1 MNRHFGW
8 REAALAVFGLAL
20 LGGLAFGPLVLHGG
34 FHFDDWSNGAD
45 TLFPPAGT
53 NEFKHLS
60 ETTLFRPVLIAYVP
74 LTYLVFGLHE
84 WLHLA
89 WSIALG
95 ITVSSLL
102 YAVLRLLDLPRLHAA
117 FIAALVLI
125 FPWFD
130 GIRYWP
136 TGAQVSLS
144 LTFMLTGLVL
154 ALIGLRR
161 KSLKWHF
168 GAAAF
173 YLTSILTYEIALP
186 VIAMLGVLY
195 VGRVGWRDGR
205 IRWGIDIVTAIVG
218 GLWVGTHTERIKSGI
233 SGDISHLGEIID
245 GGSEIMGRTVVP
257 LGGPHTTLGLALLS
271 AVFASGVAVYFLG
284 PRPSKPHSE
293 WDLRNWLLLG
303 AGGFAVAVL
312 GWVILIPADPYYTP
326 QIWGVS
332 NRINGLAGIGLVILV
347 YAAIGVIA
355 DLAARA
361 IRGRPS
367 TTSLAICITLAL
379 LLTGCYLSVI
389 RRHNGIWN
397 AAYEA
402 EATAINRIQERYPT
416 LPHGT
421 TLFVSGYPAYQTL
434 GVPILSS
441 SWDVRGMVQDTYE
454 DGTLNAQPVLE
465 GLVIDCRP
473 DVVGLAGVNGV
484 TAPPYSAPYGMA
496 RLFDLASGK
505 SARPLTRRECLS
517 VAAEYKPGPT
527 VLSYEY

>member
-1 MNRHFGW
+1 MSPRFGW
-8 REAALAVFGLAL
+8 REAALAAFGLTL

-53 NEFKHLS
+53 NEFEHLS
-60 ETTLFRPVLIAYVP
+60 ETTLFRPVLIVYVP
-74 LTYLVFGLHE
+74 LTYIIFGLHQ

-95 ITVSSLL
+95 VAVCSLL
-102 YAVLRLLDLPRLHAA
+102 YAALRLLDVPRLHAA
-117 FIAALVLI
+117 FISALVLI

-154 ALIGLRR
+154 ALIGLQRR
-161 KSLKWHF
+161 SLRWHI
-168 GAAAF
+168 GAAIF

-186 VIAMLGVLY
+186 LIAMLGVLY
-195 VGRVGWRDGR
+195 VGRVGWQAGR
-205 IRWGIDIVTAIVG
+205 VRWGIDIVTVIIG

-245 GGSEIMGRTVVP
+245 GGAEITGRAAIPVD
-257 LGGPHTTLGLALLS
+257 GAHTALALTLL
-271 AVFASGVAVYFLG
+271 ATIFAIGTLVQVKRRQSPEDSF
-284 PRPSKPHSE
+284 E
-293 WDLRNWLLLG
+293 WGLRNWLLLG
-303 AGGFAVAVL
+303 AGGFAVTLL

-332 NRINGLAGIGLVILV
+332 NRINGLAGVGLVILV
-347 YAAIGVIA
+347 YAAIGV
-355 DLAARA
+355 LAELGARA
-361 IRGRPS
+361 SRGRARA
-367 TTSLAICITLAL
+367 TSLVICTSLAL
-379 LLTGCYLSVI
+379 LLTAGYLSVI

-397 AAYEA
+397 AAYDA
-402 EATAINRIQERYPT
+402 EVSAIEQIQARYPT

-454 DGTLNAQPVLE
+454 DATLNAQPVLA
-465 GLVIDCRP
+465 GLVIDCRRK
-473 DVVGLAGVNGV
+473 VVGLAGTEGV
-484 TAPPYSAPYGMA
+484 TPPPYTAPYGMA
-496 RLFDLASGK
+496 RLLDLSSGT
-505 SARPLTRRECLS
+505 SARPLNRRQCL
-517 VAAEYKPGPT
+517 ADADKYQPGPT

>member
-1 MNRHFGW
+1 MNRAFGW
-8 REAALAVFGLAL
+8 REAALAAFGLAL
-20 LGGLAFGPLVLHGG
+20 LGVLAFGPLVLHGG

-53 NEFKHLS
+53 NEFEHLA
-60 ETTLFRPVLIAYVP
+60 ETTLFRPVLIVYVP
-74 LTYLVFGLHE
+74 LTYIVFGLHQ

-89 WSIALG
+89 WSIVLG

-102 YAVLRLLDLPRLHAA
+102 YAALRMLDVPRLHAA
-117 FIAALVLI
+117 FIAGLVLI

-144 LTFMLTGLVL
+144 LSFMLTGLVL
-154 ALIGLRR
+154 ALAGLKRDN
-161 KSLKWHF
+161 LKWHL
-168 GAAAF
+168 GAATF
-173 YLTSILTYEIALP
+173 YLISILTYEIALP
-186 VIAMLGVLY
+186 LIAMLGVLY
-195 VGRVGWRDGR
+195 VGRIGWRKGR
-205 IRWGIDIVTAIVG
+205 VRWGIDIVTAIIG
-218 GLWVGTHTERIKSGI
+218 GLWVGTHTERIKSGL
-233 SGDISHLGEIID
+233 SGDISHLGEIIN
-245 GGSEIMGRTVVP
+245 GGAEIMGRTAIP
-257 LGGPHTTLGLALLS
+257 LGGPHTALGLALLAS
-271 AVFASGVAVYFLG
+271 VFAAGIVVYLLTPESNERQLRWG
-284 PRPSKPHSE
+284 
-293 WDLRNWLLLG
+293 LRNWLLLG

-312 GWVILIPADPYYTP
+312 GWVILVPADPYYTP

-355 DLAARA
+355 ELIARVA
-361 IRGRPS
+361 RKGPS
-367 TTSLAICITLAL
+367 ATSLVISISLAL
-379 LLTGCYLSVI
+379 LLGAGYLSVI
-389 RRHNGIWN
+389 RHHNGIWN
-397 AAYEA
+397 AAYDA
-402 EATAINRIQERYPT
+402 EVAAIERIQERYPE

-473 DVVGLAGVNGV
+473 DVVGLAGVDGV
-484 TAPPYSAPYGMA
+484 TPPPYSAPYGRA

-505 SARPLTRRECLS
+505 SARPITRRECLA
-517 VAAEYKPGPT
+517 VADEYQPGPT
-527 VLSYEY
+527 VLSYDY